1 MQLRFKPKKRLLTRM
16 FITSLTIIALVGFG
30 LAWSVTI
37 LHAQN
42 SYNKETAQLIAEMP
56 QIAAELR
63 EHDLIPANNNWLME
77 NNKQKRYMMASCSQD
92 FADVWTSSLA
102 TDAGLTNICE
112 RFESIV
118 DSNPP
123 YFLNMSDNRS
133 YFAYLLPVE
142 LNQTQYNMVVL
153 KEADTVENDFKR
165 FKKLTYLRLGVVMLL
180 AFILLISAAYWGMR
194 PLTRLKSELQAIG
207 DGNKKSL
214 SDGYPQELEGVTQAL
229 NQLLSQSSAQQ
240 ERYQNA
246 MNDLAHSLKTRLAAV
261 HAITDDATLS
271 KSDASEKI
279 MQQVGQMDQLVKYQL
294 KRALVGRQGLVQE
307 QTPVQ
312 PMVEQLSQMLFKIY
326 QEKNVKFSSH
336 IDSDINFPI
345 NKGDLME
352 LCGNL
357 MENAFRL
364 CISEVIVT
372 ATIDSEGHSIL
383 CVEDDGP
390 GVDESLKARIIQ
402 RGVRADTQ
410 SPGQGIGLAVC
421 NEIVSSYHGLLS
433 ITESELEGAKF
444 TIKIPPQ

>member
-1 MQLRFKPKKRLLTRM
+1 MQLRFKLKKRLLTRM
-16 FITSLTIIALVGFG
+16 FITSLSIIALVGFG

-42 SYNKETAQLIAEMP
+42 SYNKETSQLIAEMP

-63 EHDLIPANNNWLME
+63 EYDLIPADNGWLKE
-77 NNKQKRYMMASCSQD
+77 NNKQKRYMMASCTQTFD
-92 FADVWTSSLA
+92 EVWISTLA
-102 TDAGLTNICE
+102 IDSGLDNICQ
-112 RFESIV
+112 RFESIA
-118 DSNPP
+118 DTNPP
-123 YFLNMSDNRS
+123 YYLTMSDEKS
-133 YFAYLLPVE
+133 YFAYMLPVE

-153 KEADTVENDFKR
+153 KDANSVEGEFIR
-165 FKKLTYLRLGVVMLL
+165 FKKLTYLRLAVVMLL
-180 AFILLISAAYWGMR
+180 AVVLLVSAAYWGMR
-194 PLTRLKSELQAIG
+194 PMARLKSELQAIG
-207 DGNKKSL
+207 DGKKKAL
-214 SDGYPQELEGVTQAL
+214 SDGYPHELEGVTQAL
-229 NQLLSQSSAQQ
+229 NQLLSQSSDQQ

-261 HAITDDATLS
+261 HAITDDNSLT
-271 KSDASEKI
+271 KTDASEKI

-307 QTPVQ
+307 QTPVK
-312 PMVEQLSQMLFKIY
+312 PMIDQLSQMLFKIY
-326 QEKNVKFSSH
+326 REKDIKFTVNVEPEVS
-336 IDSDINFPI
+336 FPI

-357 MENAFRL
+357 MENGFRL
-364 CISEVIVT
+364 SISEVIVT
-372 ATIDSEGHSIL
+372 ASIDQDGNAVLI
-383 CVEDDGP
+383 VEDDGP
-390 GVDESLKARIIQ
+390 GVEDALKERIIQ

-433 ITESELEGAKF
+433 ITESHLQGAKF

>member
-1 MQLRFKPKKRLLTRM
+1 MQLSFKPKKRLLARM

-42 SYNKETAQLIAEMP
+42 SYNQETSQLIAEMP

-63 EHDLIPANNNWLME
+63 EHNLIPADNSWLND
-77 NNKQKRYMMASCSQD
+77 NNKQKRYMMASCTQSFD
-92 FADVWTSSLA
+92 DVWISSLA
-102 TDAGLTNICE
+102 TDRGLNNICQ
-112 RFESIV
+112 RFESIA
-118 DSNPP
+118 DTSPP
-123 YFLNMSDNRS
+123 YYLTMSDEKS

-153 KEADTVENDFKR
+153 KDADSVENEFKR
-165 FKKLTYLRLGVVMLL
+165 FKKLTYLRLAVVMLL
-180 AFILLISAAYWGMR
+180 AFILLISAAYWCLR
-194 PLTRLKSELQAIG
+194 PMGRLKSELQAIG
-207 DGNKKSL
+207 EGKKESL
-214 SDGYPQELEGVTQAL
+214 SNGYPHELEGVTQAL
-229 NQLLSQSSAQQ
+229 NQLLTQSSEQQ

-261 HAITDDATLS
+261 HAITDDKLLS
-271 KSDASEKI
+271 KADASEKI

-294 KRALVGRQGLVQE
+294 KRALVGRQGLVHE
-307 QTPVQ
+307 QTSVA

-326 QEKNVKFSSH
+326 REKGVRFSTNIEPKVS
-336 IDSDINFPI
+336 FPI

-364 CISEVIVT
+364 SISEVIIS
-372 ATIDSEGHSIL
+372 AHIDQDGNAVLI
-383 CVEDDGP
+383 VEDDGP
-390 GVDESLKARIIQ
+390 GVEDALKERIIQ

-433 ITESELEGAKF
+433 ITESHLQGAKF